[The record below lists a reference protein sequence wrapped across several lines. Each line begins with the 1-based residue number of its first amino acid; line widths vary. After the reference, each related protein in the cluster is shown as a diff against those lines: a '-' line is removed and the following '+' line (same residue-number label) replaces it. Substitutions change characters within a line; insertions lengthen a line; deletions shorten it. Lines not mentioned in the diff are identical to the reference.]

1 MYFFIFFEDAVL
13 KYFWFRFQAQ
23 NLKFRV
29 WSENF
34 SGDNGDGKL
43 DENEYLL
50 DMTDPS
56 NPVLRIG
63 DAELP
68 VSKNILIKDGVSH
81 GTVVSMKYPNG

>member
-56 NPVLRIG
+56 NPGTENRG
-63 DAELP
+63 CRTASEQEH
-68 VSKNILIKDGVSH
+68 SH
-81 GTVVSMKYPNG
+81 